1 MNNIIRPSCF
11 CYYRLEIE
19 FLLCIDCFIGFD
31 TLQRCADNRPI
42 FSSYIRHES
51 RSIIVIQL
59 IAPFSPGNV
68 CNNHTNHCYKKPHDF
83 FSLYTCSIRTLLR
96 HNLFSKYYFLSIIFL
111 YFVDCSNR
119 TMMNVEV

>member
-1 MNNIIRPSCF
+1 MFFRNKSLMITFFLSRMYFHQNEMNNIIRPSCF

-31 TLQRCADNRPI
+31 TLQRRADNRPI
-42 FSSYIRHES
+42 FSTYISHES

-68 CNNHTNHCYKKPHDF
+68 CNNHTNYCYKKPHDF
-83 FSLYTCSIRTLLR
+83 VLLLQLCPFSI
-96 HNLFSKYYFLSIIFL
+96 
-111 YFVDCSNR
+111 
-119 TMMNVEV
+119 